1 MNIIKGDFPES
12 RVEGSLIFVRRNDK
26 HLATVNLESKTVDCQ
41 DEYMRMR
48 LLGILDEYMG

>member
-12 RVEGSLIFVRRNDK
+12 IVDNSIIVVRRNDK
-26 HLATVNLESKTVDCQ
+26 NLATVNLKSKTVDCQ